1 MLLFYPAGEI
11 FLLSEF
17 QSLYTNK
24 PWGGPVFCRF
34 GRFMLKPVN
43 YKTILA
49 LLIYQLDIR

>member
-43 YKTILA
+43 YKTMLA
-49 LLIYQLDIR
+49 MLIYQLDIR